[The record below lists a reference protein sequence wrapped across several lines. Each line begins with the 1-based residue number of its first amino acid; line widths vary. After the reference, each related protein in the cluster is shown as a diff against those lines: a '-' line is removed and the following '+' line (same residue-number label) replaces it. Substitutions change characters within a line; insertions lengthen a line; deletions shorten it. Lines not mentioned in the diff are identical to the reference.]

1 MIRRSFRIARQS
13 LHTPVPP
20 DEFIASRLEGGVRPW
35 TRREILAAAGVGA
48 AAALTRCA
56 SSPSGKSSARK
67 IEEPVL
73 IFGAG
78 SAGLTAAYR
87 LRTAGVPVRV
97 FEASERT
104 GGRILS
110 LRDFFPDAQFC
121 ELGGELI
128 DSNHESIRALAGEL
142 GLELDDLES
151 DDPSLARELFHFGGK
166 RRKDSEV
173 VAAFRPVAAK
183 VEAALSTLTGEDVT
197 YREKSGGESL
207 DAQSI
212 EQWLTSAGVSGW
224 FRDLLDVGY
233 TTEYGLPIGDQSALN
248 FLMMIEPKAPP
259 FKIYGDSD
267 ERYRIR
273 GGNDLLISVLT
284 NQVADAVQNGSLL
297 EAVRLGSDGRIVCSI
312 ASKTQGN
319 LELSARHVILAIPF
333 TTLRDVRLDLEL
345 SPEKR
350 RAIAEL
356 SYGTNA
362 KLMAG
367 FSKRVWREGAKSN
380 GSVLTDKPFQ
390 LTWETTRLQKGKSG
404 ILTNFTGGAAGLKMG
419 ETRPERQAAD
429 LAKAL
434 DAIFPGASAARGGKQ
449 AGFHWPS
456 YRWSRG
462 SYACYRPGQW
472 TAFRGAEAERAGGL
486 HFAGEHCS
494 LDFQGFMEGGV
505 STGEA
510 AAAEIL
516 ADLGIAR
523 PKERAA

>member
-1 MIRRSFRIARQS
+1 MIRRSFQIARQS

-20 DEFIASRLEGGVRPW
+20 DEFIAQRLEGGVRPW
-35 TRREILAAAGVGA
+35 TRREILAAAGIGA

-56 SSPSGKSSARK
+56 TSPAKSAAKK

-87 LRTAGVPVRV
+87 LRTAGVPVRL

-110 LRDFFPDAQFC
+110 LRDFFPDGQFC

-128 DSNHESIRALAGEL
+128 DSNHESIRALATEL

-151 DDPSLARELFHFGGK
+151 DDPALARELFHFGGK
-166 RRKDSEV
+166 RRKDTEV
-173 VAAFRPVAAK
+173 VTAFRPVAARI
-183 VEAALSTLTGEDVT
+183 ESALQGLSGDDVT
-197 YREKSGGESL
+197 YRQTNGGEALDSL
-207 DAQSI
+207 SI
-212 EQWLTSAGVSGW
+212 EQWLSSAEVSGW

-233 TTEYGLPIGDQSALN
+233 TTEYGLPIGEQSALN
-248 FLMMIEPKAPP
+248 LLMMIDPKAPP
-259 FKIYGDSD
+259 FRIYGDSD

-273 GGNDLLISVLT
+273 GGNDLLMSVLG
-284 NQVADAVQNGSLL
+284 NQVADSLEHGSLL
-297 EAVRLGSDGRIVCSI
+297 EAVRLGSDGRLVCSL
-312 ASKTQGN
+312 ASKTQGS
-319 LELSARHVILAIPF
+319 LELSARHVVLAIPF

-345 SPEKR
+345 SPAKT

-356 SYGTNA
+356 GYGTNA

-367 FSKRVWREGAKSN
+367 FSKRIWRTGAAKSN

-390 LTWETTRLQKGKSG
+390 LTWETSRLQKGTSG

-419 ETRPERQAAD
+419 ETRPERQAAE

-434 DAIFPGASAARGGKQ
+434 DGIFPGASSARGGKQ

-456 YRWSRG
+456 YRWTRG
-462 SYACYRPGQW
+462 SYACYKPGQW

-523 PKERAA
+523 PKAA

>member
-1 MIRRSFRIARQS
+1 V
-13 LHTPVPP
+13 TP
-20 DEFIASRLEGGVRPW
+20 DEFIEQKLERSVRPW

-48 AAALTRCA
+48 AAAFTRCA
-56 SSPSGKSSARK
+56 SSPSGSAK
-67 IEEPVL
+67 KKVDEPVL

-110 LRDFFPDAQFC
+110 LRDFFPDGQFC

-128 DSNHESIRALAGEL
+128 DTNHESIRALATEL

-151 DDPSLARELFHFGGK
+151 DDPALARELFHFGGK
-166 RRKDSEV
+166 RRKDAEV

-183 VEAALSTLTGEDVT
+183 VEAALATLGEDVT
-197 YREKSGGESL
+197 YRDTGGGEAL
-207 DAQSI
+207 DNQSI
-212 EQWLTSAGVSGW
+212 EQWLTSAGVTGW
-224 FRDLLDVGY
+224 FKDLLDVGY
-233 TTEYGLPIGDQSALN
+233 TTEYGLPIGEQSALN
-248 FLMMIEPKAPP
+248 FLWMIEPTAPP

-273 GGNDLLISVLT
+273 GGNDLLMSVLS
-284 NQVADAVQNGSLL
+284 NQVADAIENGSLL
-297 EAVRLGSDGRIVCSI
+297 EAVRVGPDGRLVCSV
-312 ASKTQGN
+312 ASRNSGSI
-319 LELSARHVILAIPF
+319 EVSGRHVILAVPF
-333 TTLRDVRLDLEL
+333 TTLREVRVDVEMP
-345 SPEKR
+345 PEKR
-350 RAIAEL
+350 QAIAEL
-356 SYGTNA
+356 GYGTNA

-367 FSKRVWREGAKSN
+367 FDKRIWREGAKSN
-380 GSVLTDKPFQ
+380 GSVLADRPFQ
-390 LTWETTRLQKGKSG
+390 LTWETSRLQKGKAG

-419 ETRPERQAAD
+419 ESRPEKLAAD
-429 LAKAL
+429 LARQL
-434 DAIFPGASAARGGKQ
+434 EPIFPGAANARGGKQ

-456 YRWSRG
+456 YRWTKG
-462 SYACYRPGQW
+462 SYSCYKPGQW
-472 TAFRGAEAERAGGL
+472 TAFRGAEAERVGNL

-516 ADLGIAR
+516 QDLGLAK
-523 PKERAA
+523 PKEEAA

>member
-1 MIRRSFRIARQS
+1 MPAR
-13 LHTPVPP
+13 
-20 DEFIASRLEGGVRPW
+20 EFIEQRLEGSGRPW
-35 TRREILAAAGVGA
+35 TRREILAAAGIGA
-48 AAALTRCA
+48 TAALTRCA
-56 SSPSGKSSARK
+56 SAPARPSAKK
-67 IEEPVL
+67 VDEPVL

-78 SAGLTAAYR
+78 AAGLTAAYR
-87 LRTAGVPVRV
+87 LRTAGVAVRV

-110 LRDFFPDAQFC
+110 LRDFFPDGQFC

-151 DDPSLARELFHFGGK
+151 DDPALARDLFFFGGK
-166 RRKDSEV
+166 RRKEAEI

-183 VEAALSTLTGEDVT
+183 IEAAFEGLEGDDVT
-197 YREKSGGESL
+197 YREKNGGEAL
-207 DAQSI
+207 DRQSI
-212 EQWLTSAGVSGW
+212 QEWLTEAGVTGW

-233 TTEYGLPIGDQSALN
+233 TTEYGLPIGEQSSFN

-259 FKIYGDSD
+259 FKIYGESD

-273 GGNDLLISVLT
+273 GGNDLLMSVLS
-284 NQVADAVQNGSLL
+284 NQVADAIENGSLL
-297 EAVRLGSDGRIVCSI
+297 EAVRVGPDGRLVCSV
-312 ASKTQGN
+312 ASRNSGSI
-319 LELSARHVILAIPF
+319 EVSGRHVILAVPF
-333 TTLRDVRLDLEL
+333 TTLREVRVDVEMP
-345 SPEKR
+345 PEKR
-350 RAIAEL
+350 QAIAEL
-356 SYGTNA
+356 GYGTNA

-367 FSKRVWREGAKSN
+367 FDKRIWREGAKSN
-380 GSVLTDKPFQ
+380 GSVLADRPFQ
-390 LTWETTRLQKGKSG
+390 LTWETSRLQKGKAG

-419 ETRPERQAAD
+419 ESRPEKLAAD
-429 LAKAL
+429 LARQL
-434 DAIFPGASAARGGKQ
+434 EPIFPGAANARGGKQ

-456 YRWSRG
+456 YRWTKG
-462 SYACYRPGQW
+462 SYSCYKPGQW
-472 TAFRGAEAERAGGL
+472 TAFRGAEAERVGNL

-516 ADLGIAR
+516 QDLGLAK
-523 PKERAA
+523 PKEEAA